1 MELKTVPVSQ
11 CLDKRLL
18 IFGYEIPDVLAI
30 FITLSVLNFIFGQL
44 QAPKFFLVWCPTMAL
59 AAILR
64 IGKKDKPDNYLVH
77 WIRFQVKPGVYS
89 AFAEPTGWIT
99 PPRSSLGGVR

>member
-44 QAPKFFLVWCPTMAL
+44 QAPKFFLVWCPTVAL
-59 AAILR
+59 AVILR
-64 IGKKDKPDNYLVH
+64 LGKKDKPDNFLIH

-89 AFAEPTGWIT
+89 AFTEPTAWEN
-99 PPRSSLGGVR
+99 PPRAGKRVVR